1 MKSVIDLEKE
11 YALMLDGGG
20 ARGAYQIGAW
30 KALRESGVKINAVA
44 GTSVGALNG
53 AFICMDDVEKA
64 EKVWSEITFSKVM
77 DVDDMWMER
86 LFRKENPLTEVL
98 RELWKTLADGGIDV
112 TPLRK
117 LIHEHVDEE
126 KIRKSGIKF
135 YVMTFSVSDMKEL
148 DLSIEDIPEGMLED
162 FLLASAY
169 LVGFKNEKLHGKT
182 YIDGGVINNVPMG
195 ALVDRGYENIIQ
207 IRIFGPGREPK
218 VHITDEMN
226 VYRVAPHVKLGNI
239 IEFHQKRSR
248 QNMRIGYYDAKRMLY
263 GLKGRIYY
271 IEQKEEECYYSTR
284 ISRLSEKERIEI
296 MFELRMTIGYTEEEL
311 YLTMLES
318 CAKLLHVQKY
328 RIYTERELYAQ
339 VCRRY
344 EQVKEKKEFPKFVA
358 ALVRIGR
365 DYMTDLT
372 EMNTAWAGN
381 TVYSYDEIDS
391 TNAEALR
398 LAKEGEQHGT
408 LVTAKKQYAGRGRR
422 GRTWESEDAD
432 NIYMSLL
439 LRPKFSA
446 QKAPM
451 LTLVMAYSVAK
462 VLRERENL
470 DVKIKWPNDLV
481 IGKKKICGILTE
493 MKMEE
498 REIASVI
505 IGVGINVNVENFPK
519 ELRDKATSLKKE
531 AGRQFCLTDLVANI
545 MNSFEE
551 NYNQFSETEDLSFIQ
566 KEYNEMLVNCGKQV
580 RILEPNHEYDAFAL
594 GINEEGELLVEKE
607 NGEIAG
613 IFSGEVSVRG
623 MYEYV

>member
-1 MKSVIDLEKE
+1 
-11 YALMLDGGG
+11 
-20 ARGAYQIGAW
+20 
-30 KALRESGVKINAVA
+30 
-44 GTSVGALNG
+44 
-53 AFICMDDVEKA
+53 
-64 EKVWSEITFSKVM
+64 
-77 DVDDMWMER
+77 MER
-86 LFRKENPLTEVL
+86 LFQKENSLTEVL
-98 RELWKTLADGGIDV
+98 KELWKMLADGGVDV

-117 LIHEHVDEE
+117 LIHENVDEK
-126 KIRKSGIKF
+126 KIRDSGIEF
-135 YVMTFSVSDMKEL
+135 CIMTFSVSDMKEL
-148 DLSIEDIPEGMLED
+148 DLSMKDIPKGMLED

-218 VHITDEMN
+218 VHITDKMN
-226 VYRVAPHVKLGNI
+226 VYRVAPHVKLGSI

-248 QNMRIGYYDAKRMLY
+248 QNIKIGYYDAKRMVY
-263 GLKGRIYY
+263 GLKGQIYY
-271 IEQKEEECYYSTR
+271 IEQKEQECYYNTR
-284 ISRLSEKERIEI
+284 ISRLSEKERIE
-296 MFELRMTIGYTEEEL
+296 MAFELRMSVGYTEEEL

-328 RIYTERELYAQ
+328 RIYTEKELYAQ

-344 EQVKEKKEFPKFVA
+344 EQVKEKKTFPKFVSM
-358 ALVRIGR
+358 LVRIGR
-365 DYMTDLT
+365 DYVTDLM
-372 EMNTAWAGN
+372 EMNTKWAGS

-391 TNAEALR
+391 TNTEALR
-398 LAKEGEQHGT
+398 LAKEGAEHGT

-422 GRTWESEDAD
+422 GRIWESEDAD

-439 LRPKFSA
+439 LRPEFSA
-446 QKAPM
+446 EKAPM

-462 VLRERENL
+462 ILREKEMV

-498 REIASVI
+498 RKISSVI

-531 AGRQFCLTDLVANI
+531 TGRPFCSTDLIANI
-545 MNSFEE
+545 MNSFED
-551 NYNQFSETEDLSFIQ
+551 NYNHFLETEDLSFMQ
-566 KEYNEMLVNCGKQV
+566 EEYNEILVNCGKQV
-580 RILEPNHEYDAFAL
+580 RILEPNHEYEAFAL

-607 NGEIAG
+607 NGEINRV
-613 IFSGEVSVRG
+613 FSGEVSVRG